1 MVAMIDRRP
10 TGTRFGP
17 RIRALLRS
25 VADGTRPRRATV
37 VVVVVGVSLAAATLL
52 VAVGEAPPLSIPNA
66 SPIYLVAIVAVA
78 IGVGPTAAIVSAFGS
93 FLLYDV
99 LFISPRLTL
108 TVHDPAEWLN
118 LLLFLFVGVT
128 IGRLTATETA
138 RAADAT
144 RRLRESQALFGIS
157 RTLAT
162 SSTIEAALPTILQ
175 LLLAETPMARIWL
188 TRLSGGLEI
197 LVADT
202 HPTSPPPVTPIQT
215 ILARTPGD
223 EPARWVRAHV
233 PTAPPPAG
241 APASGRESYRVRI
254 EAEGKVIGSLGA
266 TRERSHGL
274 PGREETRLLSLAADQ
289 LGLAYQR
296 QRLVSEANAAEV
308 ARQSEA
314 LKSALL
320 DSVSHDLR
328 TPLASIRAAA
338 GAVMD
343 PAMAWSEEEVR
354 AALRSIEGET
364 ERMDR
369 LVRNLLDL
377 SRIDGGALRPDF
389 EVYDLAEL
397 LEPVIARLGPT
408 LPAARLSVDLPA
420 DLPPVRVD
428 AVYLD
433 EAVTNLLDNAA
444 RHARGAPVRI
454 GASASDPDHVRL
466 LVEDGGPGVPPED
479 IAHLFERFYRVRQ
492 TGEGSRRGMGIGL
505 SVVKGLVEA
514 MGGAVRAD
522 ASTLGGLAIELSLP
536 AVPAP
541 PLEVIGA

>member
-1 MVAMIDRRP
+1 MIDRRP
-10 TGTRFGP
+10 VDTGLLVRL
-17 RIRALLRS
+17 RVLLRS
-25 VADGTRPRRATV
+25 ETEVARPRRVLLTML
-37 VVVVVGVSLAAATLL
+37 GVAAALAAATLL
-52 VAVGEAPPLSIPNA
+52 VAIAEAPPLSIPDA

-78 IGVGPTAAIVSAFGS
+78 IGLGPTAAIVSAFGS

-108 TVHDPAEWLN
+108 TVRDPDEWLN
-118 LLLFLFVGVT
+118 LLLFLFVAVT
-128 IGRLTATETA
+128 IGRLTASQTA

-144 RRLRESQALFGIS
+144 RRLRESQALFRIS

-162 SSTIEAALPTILQ
+162 ASTIEAALPTVLQ
-175 LLLAETPMARIWL
+175 VLLAETAMARIWL
-188 TRLSGGLEI
+188 TRMSGGLEI
-197 LVADT
+197 VIADT
-202 HPTSPPPVTPIQT
+202 DPTKPLPVTSIQT

-233 PTAPPPAG
+233 PAG
-241 APASGRESYRVRI
+241 AALTGPAASGQESYRVRMG
-254 EAEGKVIGSLGA
+254 AEGEIVGSLA
-266 TRERSHGL
+266 AVRERSHGL
-274 PGREETRLLSLAADQ
+274 PGRGETRLFSLAADQ

-296 QRLVSEANAAEV
+296 RRLVAEANAAEV

-343 PAMAWSEEEVR
+343 PSVAWSDDDAR
-354 AALRSIEGET
+354 AALRSIESET

-377 SRIDGGALRPDF
+377 SRIDGGALQPDF

-397 LEPVIARLGPT
+397 LEPVVARLGS
-408 LPAARLSVDLPA
+408 AFASASLSVDLPA

-444 RHARGAPVRI
+444 RHAHGAPVRI
-454 GASASDPDHVRL
+454 GATASGTDRVRL
-466 LVEDGGPGVPPED
+466 VVEDGGQGVPPED
-479 IAHLFERFYRVRQ
+479 VAHMFERFYRVRR
-492 TGEGSRRGMGIGL
+492 TGEGSRRGLGIGL

-514 MGGAVRAD
+514 MGGTVRAE
-522 ASTLGGLAIELSLP
+522 ASSLGGLAVSLDLP

-541 PLEVIGA
+541 PEEAGAA

>member
-1 MVAMIDRRP
+1 VLLAGIGVA
-10 TGTRFGP
+10 T
-17 RIRALLRS
+17 A
-25 VADGTRPRRATV
+25 
-37 VVVVVGVSLAAATLL
+37 LAAATLI
-52 VAVGEAPPLSIPNA
+52 VAVAEAAPLSIPDA

-78 IGVGPTAAIVSAFGS
+78 IGLGPTAAIVSALGS

-108 TVHDPAEWLN
+108 TVRDPDEWLN
-118 LLLFLFVGVT
+118 LLLFLFVAVT
-128 IGRLTATETA
+128 IGRLTASQTA

-144 RRLRESQALFGIS
+144 RRLRESQALFRIS

-162 SSTIEAALPTILQ
+162 ASTIEAALPTILE
-175 LLLAETPMARIWL
+175 LLLAETSMSRIWL
-188 TRLSGGLEI
+188 TRISGRSEI

-202 HPTSPPPVTPIQT
+202 DPTSPLPVAPIQT

-233 PTAPPPAG
+233 PAG
-241 APASGRESYRVRI
+241 AAAVGPAASGLESYRVRM
-254 EAEGKVIGSLGA
+254 ESEGEVVGSLGA
-266 TRERSHGL
+266 TRERTNGL
-274 PGREETRLLSLAADQ
+274 PGRGETRLFSLAADQ

-296 QRLVSEANAAEV
+296 GRLVAEANAAEV

-320 DSVSHDLR
+320 ESVSHDLR

-343 PAMAWSEEEVR
+343 PAVPWSDDDAR
-354 AALRSIEGET
+354 AALRAIEGET

-377 SRIDGGALRPDF
+377 SRIDGGALQPDF

-397 LEPVIARLGPT
+397 LEPVVARVGPAFVGQGLT
-408 LPAARLSVDLPA
+408 VSLPP

-444 RHARGAPVRI
+444 RHAAGAPVRI
-454 GASASDPDHVRL
+454 VAEASGPERVRL
-466 LVEDGGPGVPPED
+466 VVEDGGPGVPPEGM
-479 IAHLFERFYRVRQ
+479 AHLFERFYRVRR
-492 TGEGSRRGMGIGL
+492 TGEGSRRGLGIGL
-505 SVVKGLVEA
+505 SLVKGLVEA
-514 MGGAVRAD
+514 MGGSVRAE
-522 ASTLGGLAIELSLP
+522 ASTLGGLAVALDLP

-541 PLEVIGA
+541 PDEVGTA

>member
-1 MVAMIDRRP
+1 M
-10 TGTRFGP
+10 
-17 RIRALLRS
+17 ALAVL
-25 VADGTRPRRATV
+25 AA
-37 VVVVVGVSLAAATLL
+37 SLAAATLFVS
-52 VAVGEAPPLSIPNA
+52 VAEAPPLAIPDA

-78 IGVGPTAAIVSAFGS
+78 ILLGPTAAIIAAIAS
-93 FLLYDV
+93 FLLYDA
-99 LFISPRLTL
+99 LFISPRLEL
-108 TVHDPAEWLN
+108 TVLDPAEWLN

-128 IGRLTATETA
+128 IGRLTATQTA

-144 RRLRESQALFGIS
+144 RRLRESQALFRIS

-162 SSTIEAALPTILQ
+162 ASTMDAGLPPILQ
-175 LLLAETPMARIWL
+175 QLLAETAMARIWL
-188 TRLSGGLEI
+188 TRLSGGRESV
-197 LVADT
+197 VADT
-202 HPTSPPPVTPIQT
+202 QPPGPPPQTTIQT
-215 ILARTPGD
+215 ILTRMPGD

-233 PTAPPPAG
+233 ATGQAPGSG
-241 APASGRESYRVRI
+241 AASSLESYRVRI
-254 EAEGKVIGSLGA
+254 EAEGEVIGSLGA
-266 TRERSHGL
+266 VRERGHGL
-274 PGREETRLLSLAADQ
+274 PDREETRLLSLAADQ
-289 LGLAYQR
+289 LGLAFQR

-338 GAVMD
+338 GAVLD
-343 PAMAWSEEEVR
+343 PAVAWSDDQAR

-397 LEPVIARLGPT
+397 LEPVIARLGPS
-408 LPAARLSVDLPA
+408 LPPDRLSVDLPA

-444 RHARGAPVRI
+444 RHADGAPVRI
-454 GASASDPDHVRL
+454 VALASDPERVRL
-466 LVEDGGPGVPPED
+466 TIEDGGPGVPAAD
-479 IAHLFERFYRVRQ
+479 VDHIFERFYRVRRP
-492 TGEGSRRGMGIGL
+492 GEGSRRGLGIGL
-505 SVVKGLVEA
+505 SVVKGLVQA
-514 MGGAVRAD
+514 MGGTVRAE
-522 ASTLGGLAIELSLP
+522 ASALGGLAVALDLP
-536 AVPAP
+536 AVAAP
-541 PLEVIGA
+541 PLDVAGT

>member
-1 MVAMIDRRP
+1 MIERGPAGERRGP
-10 TGTRFGP
+10 RFGTFLEALVP
-17 RIRALLRS
+17 AGRARRLIVALVLLT
-25 VADGTRPRRATV
+25 A
-37 VVVVVGVSLAAATLL
+37 SLIVATLL
-52 VAVGEAPPLSIPNA
+52 VAVAEAPPLAIPDA
-66 SPIYLVAIVAVA
+66 SPIYLVAVVAVA
-78 IGVGPTAAIVSAFGS
+78 IGLGPTAAVGAAVVS

-108 TVHDPAEWLN
+108 TVLDPAEWLN

-128 IGRLTATETA
+128 IGRLTATQTA

-144 RRLRESQALFGIS
+144 RRLRESQALFRIS

-162 SSTIEAALPTILQ
+162 ASTIEAALPPILAQ
-175 LLLAETPMARIWL
+175 LLAETAMARIWL
-188 TRLSGGLEI
+188 TRLSGGREVV
-197 LVADT
+197 VADT
-202 HPTSPPPVTPIQT
+202 LPPGPPPLTAIQT
-215 ILARTPGD
+215 ILTRMPGD
-223 EPARWVRAHV
+223 EPARWVRAHLA
-233 PTAPPPAG
+233 TGQPPGSG
-241 APASGRESYRVRI
+241 AASSLEAYRVRI
-254 EAEGKVIGSLGA
+254 EAEGEVIGTLGA
-266 TRERSHGL
+266 IRERGDGL
-274 PGREETRLLSLAADQ
+274 PDREETRLLSLAADQ
-289 LGLAYQR
+289 LGLAFQR

-314 LKSALL
+314 LKTALL

-338 GAVMD
+338 GAVLD
-343 PAMAWSEEEVR
+343 PAVTWSDEDAR
-354 AALRSIEGET
+354 TALRGIEGET

-397 LEPVIARLGPT
+397 LEPVIARVGPSLADGRLT
-408 LPAARLSVDLPA
+408 VELPP

-444 RHARGAPVRI
+444 RHAGDAAVRI
-454 GASASDPDHVRL
+454 AASVGGLNHVRL
-466 LVEDGGPGVPPED
+466 RVEDGGPGVPAAD
-479 IAHLFERFYRVRQ
+479 IGHIFERFYRVRRP
-492 TGEGSRRGMGIGL
+492 GEGSRRGLGIGL

-514 MGGAVRAD
+514 MGGNVRAE
-522 ASTLGGLAIELSLP
+522 ASPLGGLAVELDLP
-536 AVPAP
+536 AVAAP
-541 PLEVIGA
+541 PLEAAAT